1 MKLFLSSQFIGFKKQ
16 SIATF
21 AVWFLTAAS
30 LVFWLL
36 HWPKFEVATQ
46 VLLVDATIQNAPEM
60 SDSMARALGQPVVQ
74 EAHSTVQSGSSYQL
88 IGVIA
93 SASGHGGALISVD
106 GQSPKAYRVG
116 EEIHDGLA
124 LESVFARQAKLK
136 RAGSSVLLELVA
148 VEQP

>member
-36 HWPKFEVATQ
+36 HGPKSEVATQ
-46 VLLVDATIQNAPEM
+46 VLLADSLNPNAPEM
-60 SDSMARALGQPVVQ
+60 FDSMARALGQPVVQ

>member
-30 LVFWLL
+30 LVFWFL
-36 HWPKFEVATQ
+36 HWPKSEVAPQ
-46 VLLVDATIQNAPEM
+46 VLLADSSNPNAPEM
-60 SDSMARALGQPVVQ
+60 SGSVARALGQSVVQ
-74 EAHSTVQSGSSYQL
+74 ESNSTVQSGISYQL

-93 SASGHGGALISVD
+93 SASGHGSALIAVD

-116 EEIHDGLA
+116 EKIHDGLE
-124 LESVFARQAKLK
+124 LESVSERQAKLK
-136 RAGSSVLLELVA
+136 TTGSSLLLELVA
-148 VEQP
+148 VDQP

>member
-36 HWPKFEVATQ
+36 HWPKSEVAHQ
-46 VLLVDATIQNAPEM
+46 VLIADSSNPNAPEM
-60 SDSMARALGQPVVQ
+60 SGSIARALGQPVVQ